1 MNPETRDRARRL
13 AEAARER
20 NAEDVVALAVGP
32 LTSFAD
38 AFVLATATSD
48 RQGRAIADAVREA
61 AKQSGMTLLGTEGY
75 EDGRWILID
84 GGDVVVHVF
93 VREARELYDLDR
105 LWGDAER
112 IELPEPAAA
121 AGGAGPR

>member
-1 MNPETRDRARRL
+1 LNPETRDRARRL
-13 AEAARER
+13 AEAARDR
-20 NAEDVVALAVGP
+20 NGEDVVALAVGP

-48 RQGRAIADAVREA
+48 RQGRAIADSVREA
-61 AKQSGMTLLGTEGY
+61 AKACGMTLLGTEGY

-93 VREARELYDLDR
+93 VREAREHYDLDR

-121 AGGAGPR
+121 AGGAAPR